1 MIGLF
6 LAVLELARQ
15 RKVLVRQE
23 DDGVI
28 QLELNRDVDDGVM
41 HFEDEETVGERDLPA
56 DDAVS
61 AD

>member
-1 MIGLF
+1 
-6 LAVLELARQ
+6 

-41 HFEDEETVGERDLPA
+41 HFEDAEADGDAGPSDGGSPA
-56 DDAVS
+56 

>member
-15 RKVLVRQE
+15 RRCWFGRRTT
-23 DDGVI
+23 GVI

-41 HFEDEETVGERDLPA
+41 QF
-56 DDAVS
+56 DDAE
-61 AD
+61 A